1 MVTWAI
7 STLWTFKISP
17 QQVVG
22 IQVIYTTRPSSVC
35 LWHLKNESDSNASR
49 FSVCYTPA
57 HLDPPTPRFQL
68 TRRIARSLG
77 DSWASCILKSSAH
90 SYMSL
95 AVAWAD
101 GWRSVRTSMRP
112 FLKLLWPFVRLLLTA
127 YCHFLATLR
136 QPLFGVFLFLHCPS
150 LPPHLKN

>member
-1 MVTWAI
+1 MKATRTRHGLVFVHRP
-7 STLWTFKISP
+7 TLTLQLHNFELFR
-17 QQVVG
+17 
-22 IQVIYTTRPSSVC
+22 TCRTSSFC
-35 LWHLKNESDSNASR
+35 TDAWQLA
-49 FSVCYTPA
+49 
-57 HLDPPTPRFQL
+57 RFQL

-101 GWRSVRTSMRP
+101 GWRSVRTSTVVGLFMAPKKWADGWRKV
-112 FLKLLWPFVRLLLTA
+112 KLLWPFVRLLLTA

-150 LPPHLKN
+150 LPSHLKN